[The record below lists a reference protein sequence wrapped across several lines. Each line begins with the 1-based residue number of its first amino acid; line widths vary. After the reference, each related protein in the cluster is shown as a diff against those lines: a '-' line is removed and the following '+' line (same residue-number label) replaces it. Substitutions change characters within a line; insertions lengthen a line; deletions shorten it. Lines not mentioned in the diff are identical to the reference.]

1 MKLIYNS
8 IKYKVKKYF
17 GLKNIILIILTFLA
31 ILLIG
36 FVFRYINLQN
46 IQYQK
51 LNEEI
56 KPNIEQQSERIEDE
70 EQINNFES
78 PEMNEQKQEV
88 EREYRE
94 DTLMIF

>member
-1 MKLIYNS
+1 MKSTYNN
-8 IKYKVKKYF
+8 IEDKIKKYF
-17 GLKNIILIILTFLA
+17 GPKNIILMILIFSA

-56 KPNIEQQSERIEDE
+56 KPNIEQQSQKKEDKVRINDLG
-70 EQINNFES
+70 S
-78 PEMNEQKQEV
+78 PESNKQKQEV

>member
-8 IKYKVKKYF
+8 IKHKVKKFF
-17 GLKNIILIILTFLA
+17 GLKNIILIILTFSA

-70 EQINNFES
+70 ERINDFES
-78 PEMNEQKQEV
+78 PEMNEQEQEV

>member
-1 MKLIYNS
+1 MKSTYNN
-8 IKYKVKKYF
+8 IEDKIKKYF
-17 GLKNIILIILTFLA
+17 GPKNIILMILIFSA

-70 EQINNFES
+70 ERINDFES
-78 PEMNEQKQEV
+78 PEMNEQEQEV
-88 EREYRE
+88 EREYRD

>member
-1 MKLIYNS
+1 MKSIYNS
-8 IKYKVKKYF
+8 IKYKVKIFF
-17 GLKNIILIILTFLA
+17 GLKNITLIILTFLV

-36 FVFRYINLQN
+36 FVLRYINLQN

-70 EQINNFES
+70 ERINGFES
-78 PEMNEQKQEV
+78 LDMNEQEQEV

>member
-1 MKLIYNS
+1 MKSIYNS
-8 IKYKVKKYF
+8 IKYKVKIFF
-17 GLKNIILIILTFLA
+17 GLKNSTLIILTFLV

-36 FVFRYINLQN
+36 FVLRYINLQN

-70 EQINNFES
+70 ERINGFES
-78 PEMNEQKQEV
+78 LDMNEQEQEV